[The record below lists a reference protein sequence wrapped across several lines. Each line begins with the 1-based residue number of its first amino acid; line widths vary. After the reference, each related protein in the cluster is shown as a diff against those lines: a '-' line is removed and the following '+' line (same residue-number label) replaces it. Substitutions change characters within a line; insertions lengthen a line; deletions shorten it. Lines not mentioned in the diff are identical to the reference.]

1 MRVLVL
7 TEDIGV
13 LAAAIGQHGPE
24 SVWWYANFSRA
35 SEGEEHGLVRGN
47 LIASHVASKEDIVA
61 GFDKVMKAM
70 PRSFTPSKEGGADE
84 SE

>member
-13 LAAAIGQHGPE
+13 LAVAIGQHGPE
-24 SVWWYANFSRA
+24 NVWWCANFSRA
-35 SEGEEHGLVRGN
+35 LEGEEHGLERGR
-47 LIASHVASKEDIVA
+47 LIPSHGVDKKALSSS
-61 GFDKVMKAM
+61 FDKVMKAM
-70 PRSFTPSKEGGADE
+70 PRTFSPSKEGGADE